1 MVEKSGLMVDCTSVA
16 DNPIQFASDGFVAV
30 TGYPRTDII
39 PRNCRFLQG
48 AYTDRSAVHR
58 IRVATEE
65 DKESVE
71 LLLNYRKNGEPFWN
85 LLYICPL
92 FRSDGKV
99 AFFLGGQ
106 INCSTTIHN
115 RSDVLRVLSLSDEV
129 EEENPSL
136 QSTAQTA
143 VVNAKKSGGL
153 FSSFRNKDKAK
164 IAAMD
169 KEAGMEQ
176 NLIKQIERMD
186 FKNQVQMFHSAYS
199 KVRLSTRLPTHSPS
213 PSLYSTPLPQFLV
226 LSYPSL
232 TVSFYSLA
240 IVDMLAINPD
250 FEKELPGSDVFKV
263 LAGHSSQSTNP
274 SVKDVKHSVKTFLKI
289 GKAVSC
295 EISLTVKRSG
305 MIRRGTE
312 RFVMHWTPMKDEKGG
327 VAWVVVTMGSLT
339 KNW

>member
-1 MVEKSGLMVDCTSVA
+1 MVDCTSVA

-199 KVRLSTRLPTHSPS
+199 KVRLSTRLPHPLTITIFILNTSATVPCPLLSLPHSI
-213 PSLYSTPLPQFLV
+213 LLLPRHCRHARHQ
-226 LSYPSL
+226 P
-232 TVSFYSLA
+232 
-240 IVDMLAINPD
+240 
-250 FEKELPGSDVFKV
+250 
-263 LAGHSSQSTNP
+263 
-274 SVKDVKHSVKTFLKI
+274 
-289 GKAVSC
+289 
-295 EISLTVKRSG
+295 
-305 MIRRGTE
+305 
-312 RFVMHWTPMKDEKGG
+312 
-327 VAWVVVTMGSLT
+327 
-339 KNW
+339 